1 MENSLILPEN
11 KPSEQM
17 ALLLVFLMTSVL
29 LEKQK
34 SGESL
39 PNTHYIRG
47 KCLIVHSSS
56 ALYDRLLRIPYL
68 SMSTVLWRSY
78 LYYEYHCGSYNNA
91 IHVFYNAINRCPYSK
106 VLWTDAIRILRPL
119 MKNDELVNVLSYCQS
134 KDILL
139 NNSVQL

>member
-47 KCLIVHSSS
+47 KCLIVH
-56 ALYDRLLRIPYL
+56 
-68 SMSTVLWRSY
+68 
-78 LYYEYHCGSYNNA
+78 
-91 IHVFYNAINRCPYSK
+91 
-106 VLWTDAIRILRPL
+106 
-119 MKNDELVNVLSYCQS
+119 
-134 KDILL
+134 
-139 NNSVQL
+139 